1 MEMLIFVL
9 ETLDLA
15 DLWLMQDFLSSN
27 YSTFSLLLLSLE
39 LFRLRFSYT
48 YRKWERSRLVFILT
62 EGARS

>member
-48 YRKWERSRLVFILT
+48 YR
-62 EGARS
+62 